1 MNNIYNVLYISNSIT
16 YAEEFKRI
24 AQFNSTI
31 NLLGIARGLHDFV
44 VRYQNYQNV
53 HVIIVSDDLADGT
66 LSDVIGFLSNLDVI
80 VFGVIKNPDSKEL
93 MDFYQISSMYEKD
106 IAPADLVDFLA
117 SNLQQFPIDEESH
130 PHQRVEEEEV
140 EQFVSRFSDSQVNR
154 PYQDTQQ
161 FQTNPYPKQQEPDN
175 RFQQGY
181 REVLTSSQS
190 QAENSYFPQNSY
202 DTSYQQPPRR
212 GPTTMGVLKP
222 KVVCMT
228 SAKGGVG
235 KSALAIEIA
244 SCIAARG
251 REVEVNMSTMR
262 GANNEVKAV
271 LVDLNCAFGT
281 IASTLPCVSD
291 MKNPPTLADWV
302 IKVRD
307 KILKGLSYEDKREL
321 QSQENPRYAP
331 YIYKMNRNALS
342 FTKDEVMSLLV
353 KDAKSGLFVLP
364 TVSSNYDIAKIENEF
379 IEIIVEELHN
389 FFDVVML
396 DTGNNFEG
404 FTQTAF
410 RLSDEIYVVAQP
422 NVQVCV
428 ILMNLL
434 KDSVEGLGIDKT
446 KFKLIINHPQTN
458 KQVIND
464 DAMQKTLDIPLA
476 GGISHDENMLL
487 AHDEGKFYVIN
498 NKKKAVSKDITLIA
512 NQICPLWNVTNA
524 QKKGG
529 LIQKLFGK

>member
-1 MNNIYNVLYISNSIT
+1 MNNIYNVLFVSNSVA
-16 YAEEFKRI
+16 YVEEFKRI
-24 AQFNSTI
+24 AQFNSVI
-31 NLLGIARGLHDFV
+31 NLLGISRGLHDFRI
-44 VRYQNYQNV
+44 RYKQSQNV
-53 HVIIVSDDLADGT
+53 HVVIVSDDLADGT
-66 LSDVIGFLSNLDVI
+66 LKDLLDFLVNLDVI
-80 VFGVIKNPDSKEL
+80 VFGVIKNPTSVSLLDS
-93 MDFYQISSMYEKD
+93 YQVSHTFEKD

-117 SNLQQFPIDEESH
+117 SNLQEFPIDEEDMGSY
-130 PHQRVEEEEV
+130 QQV
-140 EQFVSRFSDSQVNR
+140 EQEDVEPFTSRFSESVSAETIENR
-154 PYQDTQQ
+154 YQPSHRYQEAYSRDISRHSEDTYYQNEDTQS
-161 FQTNPYPKQQEPDN
+161 FSQQ
-175 RFQQGY
+175 
-181 REVLTSSQS
+181 
-190 QAENSYFPQNSY
+190 
-202 DTSYQQPPRR
+202 YQQPRSGK

-222 KVVCMT
+222 KIVCMT

-244 SCIAARG
+244 SCISARG
-251 REVEVNMSTMR
+251 KEVEVNMSTMR

-291 MKNPPTLADWV
+291 MKNPPTLGDWV

-342 FTKDEVMSLLV
+342 FTKEEVMSLLV
-353 KDAKSGLFVLP
+353 KDAKSGLYVLP

-389 FFDVVML
+389 FFDIVML

-410 RLSDEIYVVAQP
+410 RICDEIYVVAQP
-422 NVQVCV
+422 NIQVCV
-428 ILMNLL
+428 ILKNLL
-434 KDSVEGLGIDKT
+434 KDSVEGLGIDKS
-446 KFKLIINHPQTN
+446 KFYLIINHPQTN
-458 KQVIND
+458 KQVIDD
-464 DAMQKTLDIPLA
+464 DAMQKALEIPLA

-512 NQICPLWNVTNA
+512 NRICPLWNVANA

-529 LIQKLFGK
+529 FMQRIFGK